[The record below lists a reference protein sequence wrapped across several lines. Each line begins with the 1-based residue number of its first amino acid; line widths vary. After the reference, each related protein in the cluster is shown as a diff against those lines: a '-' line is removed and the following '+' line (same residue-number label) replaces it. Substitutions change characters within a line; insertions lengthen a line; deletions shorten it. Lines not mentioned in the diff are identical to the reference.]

1 MRDLEFKKAYLNIIK
16 EGSFDVPAEVT
27 VPAETETDEAPATAE
42 LKKVCFVTT
51 DAKLI
56 DALNSGFEEV
66 VIFTNAKD
74 EATGEDTVIEVKF
87 GKDSFG
93 NVEIT
98 DVEEDDVANECG
110 DVTGEDDEMA
120 TEEDE
125 TVTEDDDMATEEDET
140 VTEDDDMATEEDLTE
155 EDVDPS
161 EWVEDG
167 VCVKCGSADCKG
179 DCKCEKC
186 GEVNCIGD
194 CE

>member
-1 MRDLEFKKAYLNIIK
+1 MKDLEFKKAYLNIIK
-16 EGSFDVPAEVT
+16 EGAFDVPAEVT
-27 VPAETETDEAPATAE
+27 VPAETETNEAPATAE

-74 EATGEDTVIEVKF
+74 EATGEDTVVEVKF

-98 DVEEDDVANECG
+98 DVEEDDVTNECG
-110 DVTGEDDEMA
+110 DVTS
-120 TEEDE
+120 
-125 TVTEDDDMATEEDET
+125 EDDDMATEEDET